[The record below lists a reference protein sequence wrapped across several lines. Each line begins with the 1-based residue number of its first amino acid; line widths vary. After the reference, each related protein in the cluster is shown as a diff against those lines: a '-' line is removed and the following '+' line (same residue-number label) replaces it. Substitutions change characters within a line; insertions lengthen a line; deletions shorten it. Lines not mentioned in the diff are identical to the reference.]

1 SGWGMRGGGVRQD
14 ACTAALF
21 NAAFDVGIGLARY
34 ANILAELGDGSSVSY
49 WVEVRYFLAEM
60 G

>member
-1 SGWGMRGGGVRQD
+1 MRGGGVRQD